1 VMEMTLEEEGAY
13 RRALDICW
21 LHGSLPADPERLA
34 KAIGKGASVLVARVV
49 LEMFV
54 LDPHDPSRVIHD
66 RLDDERVKQ
75 QKWREKSAKGGKAGA
90 GKRKTAKKLGGINQT
105 ATKATANGQPNG
117 NQIGTLLSSS
127 SNIYSSKEEYQ
138 RESETATPP
147 APKPAS
153 RSRDDRTDHPAIQAV
168 RLVTN
173 RFPDKVVWDKL
184 ISELGTPDLQKLT
197 SCHVEWVARG
207 FKPTN
212 LAWAFEWY
220 KNGIPEKQS
229 NGTNRQ
235 NQNGNGRK
243 STLERIADHADII
256 AQYPTEAELRG
267 QS

>member
-1 VMEMTLEEEGAY
+1 MPTLEELYEQQNRSNELLFQVLGEQLI
-13 RRALDICW
+13 LDCVSISSIT
-21 LHGSLPADPERLA
+21 LQDGILTVSLTN
-34 KAIGKGASVLVARVV
+34 GTSVSGNVEAARISKSDIYF
-49 LEMFV
+49 FV
-54 LDPHDPSRVIHD
+54 LRPDNS
-66 RLDDERVKQ
+66 DEAKTLQRIVKTI
-75 QKWREKSAKGGKAGA
+75 KADVA
-90 GKRKTAKKLGGINQT
+90 TSKVAFLYKTEG
-105 ATKATANGQPNG
+105 
-117 NQIGTLLSSS
+117 
-127 SNIYSSKEEYQ
+127 IYSSKEEYQ